1 MDNMKKKII
10 VVDNHPVILKYM
22 TDLLEKQGHRVKTA
36 EDSLS
41 ALKILDTW
49 IPDAMFIDM
58 VMPNISGDKLCRI
71 IRSMPELNH
80 VYIIILSAI
89 AAEAEIDF
97 IEIGADAC
105 IAKGPFDKMSKH
117 VLDVLSTMEQGGK
130 SRFSKKIKGIESVF
144 QREITK
150 ELLSSK
156 KHYEVIMNNMSEV
169 IIEITQEARI
179 VYVNPSA
186 VSLTGMPEEK
196 LLATDF
202 FELFHGDQRERIK
215 KLVSAAESAPQ
226 INTDE
231 HPFELNGKEISINI
245 LSVKDRVDKSAVIV
259 INDITLRKQMEDR
272 LREARK
278 VQAIA
283 TLAGGIAH
291 NFNNALSGI
300 TGNIELLK
308 MSLPEAENI
317 RKYTDQMD
325 KSAHQMAN
333 LTSQL
338 LSYAQGGK
346 YQTKIISAKDIV
358 ENTLSLIRHTIDPG
372 IRVKKSIAENV
383 SRIKADFTQMQMII
397 SAIVANAQEAIEGKG
412 IIRIYVKD
420 EEIDDYSASILDAK
434 PGRYVCFTVEDNGK
448 GMDEET
454 KNKMFDPFFTTKFHG
469 RGLGMAAV
477 HGIVKNHDGCISVD
491 SKPGRGT
498 EVRFFL
504 PAVDTKV
511 IEGTAKSIEP
521 TNGTGTILVIED
533 EEMVM
538 DVSRKML
545 EKLDYQV
552 LQASNGAEAGNIAKT
567 YNGDIDL
574 AIMDVCLPDMMGGVL
589 YPLISKARPE
599 MKVIVSS
606 GYDIEGPAR
615 EILDAGAQGFIQKPY
630 SFNALSEKLNEVLD
644 IG

>member
-1 MDNMKKKII
+1 MKKNII

-22 TDLLEKQGHRVKTA
+22 TDLLEEQGHRIKTA
-36 EDSLS
+36 KDGLS

-49 IPDAMFIDM
+49 IPDVMFIDM
-58 VMPNISGDKLCRI
+58 VMPNICGDKLCRI

-89 AAEAEIDF
+89 AAEAEINF
-97 IEIGADAC
+97 TEIGADAC
-105 IAKGPFDKMSKH
+105 IAKGPFDKMSKY
-117 VLDVLSTMEQGGK
+117 VVDVLSSMDQGSKK
-130 SRFSKKIKGIESVF
+130 SLSGKIKGIDDLF

-156 KHYEVIMNNMSEV
+156 KHYEVIMNNMSEG
-169 IIEITQEARI
+169 IIEINPEAKI
-179 VYVNPSA
+179 IYVNPSA
-186 VSLTGMPEEK
+186 VSLTGIDEEK
-196 LLATDF
+196 LLASDF
-202 FELFHGDQRERIK
+202 TELFKDDHRERIK
-215 KLVSAAESAPQ
+215 NFLGAAESAPQ
-226 INTDE
+226 INIDE
-231 HPFELNGKEISINI
+231 SPFNLNGKQVSINI
-245 LSVKDRVDKSAVIV
+245 LPVESQAYKSAVIV
-259 INDITLRKQMEDR
+259 INDITLRKQMENRFQD
-272 LREARK
+272 ARN

-291 NFNNALSGI
+291 NFNNALTGI

-308 MSLPEAENI
+308 MSLEEGENI
-317 RKYTDQMD
+317 RKYTEQME
-325 KSAHQMAN
+325 KSACYMAN

-346 YQTKIISAKDIV
+346 YQAKIISVNDIV
-358 ENTLSLIRHTIDPG
+358 QNTLSLIRHTIDPG
-372 IRVKKSIAENV
+372 IKVEKSIAENV

-397 SAIVANAQEAIEGKG
+397 SAIVANAQEAIEEKG
-412 IIRIYVKD
+412 IIRICVKD
-420 EEIDDYSASILDAK
+420 EVIDDYSASILDAK

-448 GMDEET
+448 GMEEET

-477 HGIVKNHDGCISVD
+477 HGIVKNHDGCISVE
-491 SKPGRGT
+491 SRPGRGT

-504 PAVDTKV
+504 PAVDTKA
-511 IEGTAKSIEP
+511 IEGTAKSNEP
-521 TNGTGTILVIED
+521 KNGTCTILVIED

-545 EKLDYQV
+545 ERLDYQV

-574 AIMDVCLPDMMGGVL
+574 AIMDICLPDMMGGAL
-589 YPLISKARPE
+589 YPVITKARPK

-606 GYDIEGPAR
+606 GYNVEGPAR
-615 EILDAGAQGFIQKPY
+615 EILDAGVQGFIQKPY
-630 SFNALSEKLNEVLD
+630 SFSALSKKLNEVLC
-644 IG
+644 IN